1 MRNRRYGLLAISSV
15 AVFALA
21 WLLSACG
28 GGSGA
33 TLIGAI
39 LTGNSSITS
48 SATSRVARD
57 AISRIRSVATILQQ
71 ANLVRFQSGS
81 RGRNAFE
88 FDEAS
93 GLYYTVDWSNNGA
106 RIRYFRDSGGQQEAG
121 ECLYRATNNSYELMF
136 DIISGSQPMRAYV
149 KLAET
154 NQPDRV
160 RLRARYED
168 ARTGEKISID
178 GELIAAPSV
187 QSRQA
192 RPLEEDPDAPD
203 WTDEFDWWTNEEDVF
218 FGDDYFGENP
228 FCGDEEYFTW
238 QDDPEFNYGDE
249 ECPTYEDVTDFELVR
264 FEGSM
269 TYEGCG
275 KTLQIT
281 NAQVD
286 FETGQLTGDCAIDG
300 DTGVI
305 NYNKDTG
312 QGQIVLNTA
321 QGQVAIQFRGDEIE
335 AIYPNGRRER
345 VRLSQWQDPCAGV
358 AQGSNIARTSGVH

>member
-1 MRNRRYGLLAISSV
+1 MRNRRYRLLAISSV

-28 GGSGA
+28 GGSVP
-33 TLIGAI
+33 LIGAI
-39 LTGNSSITS
+39 LTGNSGITS
-48 SATSRVARD
+48 SATSRVARE
-57 AISRIRSVATILQQ
+57 AIAQLQSVTTILQQ
-71 ANLVRFQSGS
+71 ANPVNLQNAS
-81 RGRNAFE
+81 RGRNALE
-88 FDEAS
+88 FDEES
-93 GLYYTVDWSNNGA
+93 GLYYTVDWSDDGA
-106 RIRYFRDSGGQQEAG
+106 RIRYFQDSGGQQEAG
-121 ECLYRATNNSYELMF
+121 ECLYRATSNSYELMF
-136 DIISGSQPMRAYV
+136 DIVSGNQPMRAYV

-154 NQPDRV
+154 SNPDRV

-178 GELIAAPSV
+178 GELIAEPSA
-187 QSRQA
+187 QSGQV
-192 RPLEEDPDAPD
+192 RPLNEEDDDAPE
-203 WTDEFDWWTNEEDVF
+203 WIDEYDWWTNEDDLF

-238 QDDPEFNYGDE
+238 QDDSEFDYGEE
-249 ECPTYEDVTDFELVR
+249 ECPTYEEVTDIEFVR

-281 NAQVD
+281 NARVD
-286 FETGQLTGDCAIDG
+286 FETGEMMGDCAIDG
-300 DTGVI
+300 DTGTI
-305 NYNKDTG
+305 DYNKDTG

-321 QGQVAIQFRGDEIE
+321 QGQVTIQFRGDEIE
-335 AIYPNGRRER
+335 AIYPDGRRER

-358 AQGSNIARTSGVH
+358 PQATRVARTSSVR